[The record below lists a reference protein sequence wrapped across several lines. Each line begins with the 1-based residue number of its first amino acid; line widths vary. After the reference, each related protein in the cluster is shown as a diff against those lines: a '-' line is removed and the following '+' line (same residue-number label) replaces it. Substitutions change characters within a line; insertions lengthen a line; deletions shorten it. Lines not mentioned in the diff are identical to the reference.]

1 MSDAE
6 EMKSLRDEWKSA
18 IRRNLPRCC
27 IKNVLSIQAN
37 ITAVDA
43 GIKPS
48 FLFDFAFV
56 ASSDMASFLEQLY
69 KKGLTLCVLDVISV
83 DDHIFV
89 TKVNEL
95 ISHFQDDCAQFCKR
109 VVLINVSKNLAV
121 PELVISSHSRRIIA
135 QCIEPAKLAENASD
149 SRCWTI
155 RLSPENNASTLF
167 GLLLGYPV
175 VYWYS
180 PGHADCGNCLDMVPL
195 CITRAFG
202 VLEDVGY
209 SSDNISGRAP
219 IFSFSYPE
227 VLRAHCEE
235 SVAMWKSNLLDIAA
249 ENKSIEIYFNEEIA
263 TLPVVAM

>member
-1 MSDAE
+1 MPDVE
-6 EMKSLRDEWKSA
+6 DMKSLRDEWKST
-18 IRRNLPRCC
+18 IRHHLPRCC
-27 IKNVLSIQAN
+27 MKNVTSIQAN

-56 ASSDMASFLEQLY
+56 ASSDMALFLEQLY

-89 TKVNEL
+89 TKFDEL
-95 ISHFQDDCAQFCKR
+95 ISRLQDDCAQMCKR
-109 VVLINVSKNLAV
+109 VVLIDVSKNLVA
-121 PELVISSHSRRIIA
+121 PEFVISSHSRRIIA
-135 QCIEPAKLAENASD
+135 QCIELAKLAENASN
-149 SRCWTI
+149 SQCWTI
-155 RLSPENNASTLF
+155 KLSPESNASTLF

-175 VYWYS
+175 VYWHS
-180 PGHADCGNCLDMVPL
+180 PGNTDGSNCLDMVPL

-202 VLEDVGY
+202 VLDVAN

-219 IFSFSYPE
+219 PIFSFSYPE
-227 VLRAHCEE
+227 FLRVHCKE
-235 SVAMWKSNLLDIAA
+235 SVAKWKSNLLNIVA
-249 ENKSIEIYFNEEIA
+249 ENKSIKIYFNEEIV